1 MVKQFIKKAKVLSV
15 GAVMAFAMIASAV
28 TSIAASKPAYA
39 ASSCD
44 KVNIVYCGV
53 NKGSA
58 ASDIS
63 TFKSTYS
70 NNKSGHAASPTV
82 KKDYT
87 DLKTV
92 YNWAGASESIV
103 SGMNTTNTKLGTLYK
118 DGRIVV
124 DGKVVAT
131 DSWVT
136 ARYNNGAGFT
146 KVTGNVFAR
155 KTTTSF
161 AEASAPVLVNFQNG
175 KMAFAVMTGCGN
187 AVKGTPKTPEQ
198 PPKPPETPKPVMSC
212 DLLTGTKQGDYDYT
226 FVAKANAENAKI
238 TNYAFDFGD
247 GQSKN
252 VPTAAESATAT
263 HKYAKAGTFTAS
275 VKVTFTANG
284 KTTTLTAA
292 KCATPANPTQP
303 PTKPEECK
311 PGIPVG
317 DARCEEKPVPAYA
330 CTELLITPN
339 KDNSLQYNF
348 TVKATA
354 ENAKID
360 AYIVDFGDGTPA
372 YDGAATSV
380 DHTYGK
386 AGTYNTKAS
395 IRVTANGKTEVVTAA
410 NCAKKVTIE
419 QPMCTVPGKETLPV
433 NSPECKETPVTPPT
447 TPETPKT
454 PTTPTELPN
463 TGAGSMVGLFSGFS
477 IAGTAAHRLISRRRN
492 S

>member
-1 MVKQFIKKAKVLSV
+1 MVKQFFKKTKILAVT
-15 GAVMAFAMIASAV
+15 GVMAFTMLASAAA
-28 TSIAASKPAYA
+28 SIVASKPVYA

-58 ASDIS
+58 SSDIS
-63 TFKSTYS
+63 AFKSTYNS
-70 NNKSGHAASPTV
+70 NKSGHSASPTV

-92 YNWAGASESIV
+92 YNWAGASASIV

-131 DSWVT
+131 DAWVT
-136 ARYNNGAGFT
+136 ARYNNGNGFT
-146 KVTGNVFAR
+146 HVTGNVYAR

-161 AEASAPVLVNFQNG
+161 AESSAPVLVNFQNG

-187 AVKGTPKTPEQ
+187 AVKGTPKDT
-198 PPKPPETPKPVMSC
+198 PKPPEKPTPVMSC
-212 DLLTGTKQGDYDYT
+212 DLLTATKKGDYDYE
-226 FVAKANAENAKI
+226 FAAKATAENATV

-247 GQSKN
+247 GQTQN
-252 VPTAAESATAT
+252 VATGAKTANAS

-284 KTTTLTAA
+284 KTSTLTAA
-292 KCATPANPTQP
+292 KCATPVKPTTP

-317 DARCEEKPVPAYA
+317 DERCNEQPKVEYKCV
-330 CTELLITPN
+330 ELTALAN
-339 KDNSLQYNF
+339 KTNSLQYSF

-354 ENAKID
+354 ENATID
-360 AYIVDFGDGTPA
+360 SYTVDFGDNTPA
-372 YDGAATSV
+372 YTGTNPAV
-380 DHTYGK
+380 DHTYAK

-395 IRVTANGKTEVVTAA
+395 IKVTANGKTEVVTGAD
-410 NCAKKVTIE
+410 CAKKVTIE
-419 QPMCTVPGKETLPV
+419 QPMCTVAGKETLPV
-433 NSPECKETPVTPPT
+433 DSPECKETPVTP
-447 TPETPKT
+447 ETPKT
-454 PTTPTELPN
+454 PETPTELPN
-463 TGAGSMVGLFSGFS
+463 TGAGNIIGLFSGFS
-477 IAGTAAHRLISRRRN
+477 IAGTAAHRLISRRRKF
-492 S
+492 

>member
-15 GAVMAFAMIASAV
+15 GAVMAFTMIASAV

-39 ASSCD
+39 ATSCD

-58 ASDIS
+58 SSDIN
-63 TFKSTYS
+63 TFKSTYNS
-70 NNKSGHAASPTV
+70 NKSGHAASPTV

-87 DLKTV
+87 DLKAV
-92 YNWAGASESIV
+92 YKWAGASDGIV
-103 SGMNTTNTKLGTLYK
+103 SGMNSTNTKLGTLYK
-118 DGRIVV
+118 DGHIVV
-124 DGKVVAT
+124 DGKTVAT

-136 ARYNNGAGFT
+136 ARFSGSGFQH
-146 KVTGNVFAR
+146 VTSNVYAR

-161 AEASAPVLVNFQNG
+161 ANASAPVLVNFQNG
-175 KMAFAVMTGCGN
+175 KMAFAVMTDCGN

-198 PPKPPETPKPVMSC
+198 PPKPPVVTPIMSC
-212 DLLTGTKQGDYDYT
+212 DLLTATKNGDYDYN
-226 FVAKANAENAKI
+226 FVAKASAENATI

-247 GQSKN
+247 GQTQN
-252 VPTAAESATAT
+252 VPTAAKSANAS

-284 KTTTLTAA
+284 KTSTLTAA
-292 KCATPANPTQP
+292 KCATPVKPTQP

-317 DARCEEKPVPAYA
+317 DERCNEKPPVPVYA
-330 CTELLITPN
+330 CTDLLITPT
-339 KDNSLQYNF
+339 KDNSLQYSF

-354 ENAKID
+354 DENSKID
-360 AYIVDFGDGTPA
+360 AYIVDFGDSTPA
-372 YDGAATSV
+372 YDGADAGV
-380 DHTYGK
+380 NHTYAK
-386 AGTYNTKAS
+386 AGSYNIKAS
-395 IRVTANGKTEVVTAA
+395 VRVTANGKTEVVTAA

-433 NSPECKETPVTPPT
+433 NSPECKETVTPPT

-454 PTTPTELPN
+454 PETPAELPN
-463 TGAGSMVGLFSGFS
+463 TGAGNVIGLFSGFS